1 MRSNSTDLYTASSI
15 VGAVTITPWLTSSAT
30 RRVADAVGELGAERG
45 LVDLAVVVGDE
56 HELVGEDRRV
66 LVHELGELAD
76 RGERG
81 RVRRVVVHDDGGVG
95 ALAVQL
101 GVEVH
106 RGRDVPLAG
115 DHGAVGVDGEEVAG
129 ADLAPPQ
136 TPRVHEEVGRP
147 AAP

>member
-1 MRSNSTDLYTASSI
+1 M
-15 VGAVTITPWLTSSAT
+15 VGAVTMTPWLTSSAT
-30 RRVADAVGELGAERG
+30 DASPMRVGEVGAERR

-66 LVHELGELAD
+66 LVHELGQLAD

-81 RVRRVVVHDDGGVG
+81 RVRRVVVHDDGRVG

-106 RGRDVPLAG
+106 RRA
-115 DHGAVGVDGEEVAG
+115 
-129 ADLAPPQ
+129 
-136 TPRVHEEVGRP
+136 
-147 AAP
+147 